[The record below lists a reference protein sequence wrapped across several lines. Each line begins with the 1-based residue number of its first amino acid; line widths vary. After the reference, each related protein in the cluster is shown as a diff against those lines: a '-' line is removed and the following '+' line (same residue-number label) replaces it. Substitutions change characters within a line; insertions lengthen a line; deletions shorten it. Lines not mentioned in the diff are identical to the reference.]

1 MEAGSIPEP
10 KSSLI
15 VSGHFLRSDRHG
27 TSFISSKG
35 INLIILGG
43 EPGLELRGQI
53 AKLPGEL
60 FLKFALAHLVLRPYT

>member
-27 TSFISSKG
+27 TSVISSKG

-43 EPGLELRGQI
+43 ELGLELRG
-53 AKLPGEL
+53 
-60 FLKFALAHLVLRPYT
+60 